1 MKILGLFLVLILIV
15 IAVFTVLNWE
25 VLITATPLFLG
36 VTEVEAPLGLVMLGL
51 LVLLGAFLLF
61 VLGYQ
66 KTEAIFR
73 DRRHARELQTTQEL
87 AAKAE
92 ASRITEL
99 RGFLTAELARQE
111 QQTTETSAELIARM
125 DQLADELLSRLGE
138 ELARREQQTTE
149 TSAELMARM
158 DQLADEMLSGQTE
171 RYQPAGKSAEK
182 GALPAA
188 LVDQA
193 ARKKEEYQRKL
204 EAQLAEWSAEID
216 QLKEKADQAGADLK
230 DEYLEQIE
238 NLRARQQDARENLAR
253 LQEAGDDAWEELKA
267 GANRAWEALGQALQA
282 ARDKFK

>member
-1 MKILGLFLVLILIV
+1 MKIFALLLLLIFIV

-25 VLITATPLFLG
+25 VLITVTPLFLG
-36 VTEVEAPLGLVMLGL
+36 VAEVEAPLGLVMLGL
-51 LVLLGAFLLF
+51 LVILGAFF
-61 VLGYQ
+61 IFALGYQ

-99 RGFLTAELARQE
+99 REFLTEELARQDK
-111 QQTTETSAELIARM
+111 QTTETSAELIARM
-125 DQLADELLSRLGE
+125 DQLADELLNRLSE

-158 DQLADEMLSGQTE
+158 DQLADEVLSAQAESGRT
-171 RYQPAGKSAEK
+171 AGASAK
-182 GALPAA
+182 GALTAN
-188 LVDQA
+188 LGEQA
-193 ARKKEEYQRKL
+193 ARRKEEYQRKL
-204 EAQLAEWSAEID
+204 EAQLAEWSAEIE

-238 NLRARQQDARENLAR
+238 NLRARQQDARENLAQ
-253 LQEAGDDAWEELKA
+253 LKEAGDDAWEELKA

>member
-1 MKILGLFLVLILIV
+1 MKILALLLLLVFIA
-15 IAVFTVLNWE
+15 IAVFTALNWE
-25 VLITATPLFLG
+25 VLITVTPLFLG

-51 LVLLGAFLLF
+51 LVFLGAFFLLL
-61 VLGYQ
+61 LGYQ
-66 KTEAIFR
+66 KTETIFR

-99 RGFLTAELARQE
+99 REFLDAELARQE
-111 QQTTETSAELIARM
+111 QQTTETSAKLIARM
-125 DQLADELLSRLGE
+125 DRLADELLSRLAE

-158 DQLADEMLSGQTE
+158 DQLADEMLSGRAE
-171 RYQPAGKSAEK
+171 GGQPAGASEK
-182 GALPAA
+182 GALTSA
-188 LVDQA
+188 LGEEA

-230 DEYLEQIE
+230 DEYYEQIE
-238 NLRARQQDARENLAR
+238 NLRAKQQDARENLAR
-253 LQEAGDDAWEELKA
+253 LKEAGDDAWEELKA
-267 GANRAWEALGQALQA
+267 GANRAWEALSQALQA

>member
-1 MKILGLFLVLILIV
+1 MKILALLLLLVFIA
-15 IAVFTVLNWE
+15 IAVFTALNWE
-25 VLITATPLFLG
+25 VLITVTPLFLG

-51 LVLLGAFLLF
+51 LVFLGAFFLLL
-61 VLGYQ
+61 LGYQ
-66 KTEAIFR
+66 KTETIFR

-99 RGFLTAELARQE
+99 REFLDAELARQE
-111 QQTTETSAELIARM
+111 QQTTETSAKLIARM
-125 DQLADELLSRLGE
+125 DRLADELLSRLAE

-158 DQLADEMLSGQTE
+158 DQLADEMLSGRAE
-171 RYQPAGKSAEK
+171 GGQPAGASEK
-182 GALPAA
+182 GALTSA
-188 LVDQA
+188 LGEQA

-230 DEYLEQIE
+230 DEYYEQIE
-238 NLRARQQDARENLAR
+238 NLRAKQQDARENLAR
-253 LQEAGDDAWEELKA
+253 LKEAGDDAWEELKA
-267 GANRAWEALGQALQA
+267 GANRAWEALSQALQA